1 MLSDEMMLSIETLSI
16 VFTGLSISLAAFY
29 YIKTLRNAQKTQQ
42 MQLETRQAQLFMQ
55 MYGHWSEA
63 TFHDAATDI
72 RNASW
77 VDFLDFKSR
86 VLENPEKYKS
96 FGIMIRFY
104 EGIGV
109 LVRERLIDMR
119 FVVLLMAGDIRRFWE
134 QIVPI
139 IGPWRKAWNY
149 PRLASETEYLS
160 NSIIK
165 YMDEHPEL
173 KT

>member
-1 MLSDEMMLSIETLSI
+1 MVELETISI

-29 YIKTLRNAQKTQQ
+29 YISTLRNTQKTQQ
-42 MQLETRQAQLFMQ
+42 LQLETRQAQLFMQ
-55 MYGHWSEA
+55 MYGRWSDA
-63 TFHDAATDI
+63 AFHDAATDI
-72 RNASW
+72 RSTSW
-77 VDFLDFKSR
+77 VDFPDFKSR
-86 VLENPEKYKS
+86 ILENPEKYKS
-96 FGIMIRFY
+96 LGTMIRFY

-109 LVRERLIDMR
+109 LVKERLIDIR
-119 FVVLLMAGDIRRFWE
+119 FVSLLMAGDIRQFWE
-134 QIVPI
+134 EIGPI
-139 IGPWRKAWNY
+139 IEPWRMAWNY